1 MDMTGSQRIEATREQ
16 VWHGLNDPEVL
27 KASIPGC
34 DALEKLSETE
44 MTANVTLKVGP
55 VKASFKGHVTLS
67 EMDPPNSY
75 KISGEGTGGL
85 AGFAKGGATVRLEAD
100 GDATIL
106 HYDVQAQVGGK
117 LAQLGGRLIDATAK
131 KLAGEFF
138 NNFGATFA
146 PAAPV
151 EAAPEKTGW
160 LKKVFGSSATAM
172 ILAGGLLLPDC
183 CLNGHHM
190 QGGQAIDFPICRS
203 LAQASS

>member
-1 MDMTGSQRIEATREQ
+1 MDMSGSQRIEASRDQ
-16 VWHGLNDPEVL
+16 VWQGLNDAEVL

-34 DALEKLSETE
+34 DTLEKLSDTE
-44 MTANVTLKVGP
+44 MTATVTLKVGP

-75 KISGEGTGGL
+75 KITGEGTGGL

-106 HYDVQAQVGGK
+106 HYEVQAQVGGK

-146 PAAPV
+146 PAVVA

-160 LKKVFGSSATAM
+160 LKKVFGSGAAVLVLM
-172 ILAGGLLLPDC
+172 GGLLLPEC
-183 CLNGHHM
+183 CLNGTHAHHD
-190 QGGQAIDFPICRS
+190 QATAFPICR
-203 LAQASS
+203 AIAHQG